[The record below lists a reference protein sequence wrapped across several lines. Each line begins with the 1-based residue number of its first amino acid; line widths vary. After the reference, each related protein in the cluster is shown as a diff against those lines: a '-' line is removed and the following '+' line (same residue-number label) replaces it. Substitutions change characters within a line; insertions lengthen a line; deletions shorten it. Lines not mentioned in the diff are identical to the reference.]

1 MGAWG
6 FVTLVSPLLHVF
18 EIFHDEQELK
28 KQKKKD
34 LWPADSS
41 LCQTSGALWPSG
53 LLAVPQPQ
61 SPLSRV
67 PASPGLVSS
76 KGTVTYVSYFC
87 YLFVC

>member
-6 FVTLVSPLLHVF
+6 FVTLLSPLLYVF

-28 KQKKKD
+28 KKTSGQQTPSSAR
-34 LWPADSS
+34 PA
-41 LCQTSGALWPSG
+41 GALWPSG

-61 SPLSRV
+61 SPLSRI
-67 PASPGLVSS
+67 PASRGLVSS
-76 KGTVTYVSYFC
+76 KGTVAYVSYFC